1 MEKQALVEAPTLK
14 DRAET
19 LITLLEM
26 DVSGQDGG
34 TLQ

>member
-1 MEKQALVEAPTLK
+1 MEKQALLEAPTLK
-14 DRAET
+14 ERTET

-26 DVSGQDGG
+26 DVSGHDGG